1 MQPSLSPR
9 PIHPTRTHGPH
20 AADVVRALAKQL
32 HRAATSDSL
41 RVSLPVLRRILATH
55 TLRELS
61 LPQLHRQ
68 RAIVQRKHLLRTL
81 AVEAGF
87 DSWER
92 YSEALRGMTVEQLP
106 HLDALPASTGYPNLW
121 FSTHEE
127 AQGHAQVHGGR
138 VMRVGRQAVVLMQQG

>member
-1 MQPSLSPR
+1 MQPSLSHR
-9 PIHPTRTHGPH
+9 PTPTHGPH

-32 HRAATSDSL
+32 HRAATSESL

-87 DSWER
+87 DSWEH
-92 YSEALRGMTVEQLP
+92 YSQALRGMAVEQLP
-106 HLDALPASTGYPNLW
+106 HLDALHGTTGYPNLW
-121 FSTHEE
+121 FSTHEQ
-127 AQGHAQVHGGR
+127 AQEHAQAHGGR
-138 VMRVGRQAVVLMQQG
+138 VMRVGTQAVVLMPPN

>member
-9 PIHPTRTHGPH
+9 PIHPDRPHGPH

-92 YSEALRGMTVEQLP
+92 YSQALRDMTVAQLP
-106 HLDALPASTGYPNLW
+106 HLDVLQASAGYPNLW
-121 FSTHEE
+121 FSTPEE
-127 AQGHAQVHGGR
+127 ALGHAQVHGGR
-138 VMRVGRQAVVLMQQG
+138 VMRVGGQAVVLVHQG

>member
-1 MQPSLSPR
+1 MRPHLPLR
-9 PIHPTRTHGPH
+9 PIPLNGPH
-20 AADVVRALAKQL
+20 ASDVVRALAKQL

-61 LPQLHRQ
+61 LPQLHKQ
-68 RAIVQRKHLLRTL
+68 RTVVQRKHLLRTL

-87 DSWER
+87 DSWEH
-92 YSEALRGMTVEQLP
+92 YSQALRCMTVAQLP
-106 HLDALPASTGYPNLW
+106 HLDVLHTSTGYPNLW

-127 AQGHAQVHGGR
+127 ALAHAQEHGGR
-138 VMRVGRQAVVLMQQG
+138 VMRVGGQAVVLMHQDR

>member
-1 MQPSLSPR
+1 MRPPLPLR
-9 PIHPTRTHGPH
+9 PIALSGPH

-41 RVSLPVLRRILATH
+41 RVSLPVLRRVLATH

-87 DSWER
+87 DSWEH
-92 YSEALRGMTVEQLP
+92 YSQALRSMTVEQLP
-106 HLDALPASTGYPNLW
+106 HLDVLQPSAGYPNLW
-121 FSTHEE
+121 FSTHEA
-127 AQGHAQVHGGR
+127 AQAHADANGGR
-138 VMRVGRQAVVLMQQG
+138 VMRVGEQAVVLVHPG